1 MQDLQQQSAMLQ
13 KEYEY
18 EKDLYRLLTRE
29 AGIPKRIQQGVCW
42 FPVKLGADRY
52 NSLNQLTVEV
62 TRTETEELIKRN
74 TRRLA
79 KRQMTWLRKN
89 DEVIWIKPGDRAFCT
104 ELIHEKLGVEG
115 C

>member
-18 EKDLYRLLTRE
+18 EKELYRQQTRE

-62 TRTETEELIKRN
+62 TRTETEETEHSFESDVLFVFLGFRLIGRS
-74 TRRLA
+74 
-79 KRQMTWLRKN
+79 
-89 DEVIWIKPGDRAFCT
+89 VISTFLP
-104 ELIHEKLGVEG
+104 
-115 C
+115 

>member
-18 EKDLYRLLTRE
+18 EKELYRQQTRE

-62 TRTETEELIKRN
+62 QRRKRLNIALNTDVLFVFLGFRLIGRS
-74 TRRLA
+74 
-79 KRQMTWLRKN
+79 
-89 DEVIWIKPGDRAFCT
+89 VISTFLP
-104 ELIHEKLGVEG
+104 
-115 C
+115 

>member
-18 EKDLYRLLTRE
+18 EKELYRQQTRE

-62 TRTETEELIKRN
+62 TRRRKRLNIALNTDVLFVFLGFRLIGRS
-74 TRRLA
+74 
-79 KRQMTWLRKN
+79 
-89 DEVIWIKPGDRAFCT
+89 VISTFLP
-104 ELIHEKLGVEG
+104 
-115 C
+115 

>member
-18 EKDLYRLLTRE
+18 EKELYRQQTRE

-52 NSLNQLTVEV
+52 NSRVQRRKRLNIALNTDVLFV
-62 TRTETEELIKRN
+62 FLGFRLIGRS
-74 TRRLA
+74 
-79 KRQMTWLRKN
+79 
-89 DEVIWIKPGDRAFCT
+89 VISTFLP
-104 ELIHEKLGVEG
+104 
-115 C
+115 

>member
-18 EKDLYRLLTRE
+18 EKELYRQQTRE

-52 NSLNQLTVEV
+52 NSLNQLTVLFV
-62 TRTETEELIKRN
+62 FLGFRLIGRS
-74 TRRLA
+74 
-79 KRQMTWLRKN
+79 
-89 DEVIWIKPGDRAFCT
+89 VISTFLP
-104 ELIHEKLGVEG
+104 
-115 C
+115 

>member
-18 EKDLYRLLTRE
+18 EKELYRQQTRE

-62 TRTETEELIKRN
+62 TRTETEETEHSVLFVFLGF
-74 TRRLA
+74 RLTG
-79 KRQMTWLRKN
+79 RS
-89 DEVIWIKPGDRAFCT
+89 VISTFLP
-104 ELIHEKLGVEG
+104 
-115 C
+115 